1 MTGEEGI
8 EDGDVE
14 EEIRREL
21 EALNDWEDD
30 DIAIYETADLPGSMV
45 RQKCLFILEN
55 KLVSGAYYDTS

>member
-21 EALNDWEDD
+21 EALNDREDD
-30 DIAIYETADLPGSMV
+30 EETTDLPGSMV

-55 KLVSGAYYDTS
+55 KLVSGAYYDT